1 MNFLCFV
8 EFTEEAM
15 PRMWRLVANN
25 WDDAEIEVLGM
36 LDELDG
42 AYVARIVDQDVKV
55 RILTPAKGGAASGG
69 TAH

>member
-15 PRMWRLVANN
+15 PRMWQLVADN

-36 LDELDG
+36 LDELD
-42 AYVARIVDQDVKV
+42 
-55 RILTPAKGGAASGG
+55 
-69 TAH
+69 

>member
-15 PRMWRLVANN
+15 PRMWQLVADN
-25 WDDAEIEVLGM
+25 WDDAEMEVLGM

-42 AYVARIVDQDVKV
+42 AYVARIVNQDMKV
-55 RILTPAKGGAASGG
+55 RTLTPAKDGAAG
-69 TAH
+69 TWTRH